1 MVCHKTPYFISIY
14 ISFVNS
20 KLSLNPV
27 ADPPY
32 CSQQHFQDIGQITFL
47 LTHFKIP
54 LISYFRLVA
63 KQVKSGETTKKFLQM
78 SHFLLHSFIEHS
90 LCLVVL
96 GNNNGDKISLRFLFF
111 LLRFLCDT

>member
-1 MVCHKTPYFISIY
+1 MICHKTPYFISIY
-14 ISFVNS
+14 ITFVNS
-20 KLSLNPV
+20 KLPLNPV

-32 CSQQHFQDIGQITFL
+32 CSQQHFQDIRQIAFL
-47 LTHFKIP
+47 LTDFKIP

-63 KQVKSGETTKKFLQM
+63 KQVKSGETTKRFLRM